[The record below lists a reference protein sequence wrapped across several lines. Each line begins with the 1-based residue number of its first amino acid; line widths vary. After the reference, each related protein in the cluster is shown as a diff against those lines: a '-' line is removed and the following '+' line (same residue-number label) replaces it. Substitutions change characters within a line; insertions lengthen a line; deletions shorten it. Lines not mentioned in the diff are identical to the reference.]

1 MNKPWLPDPLVVGQ
15 RIRLF
20 RRHKHLS
27 QIELARRIG
36 IKAGPMNNLEQG
48 RNLPSTPVAIALAGE
63 LDVPLDLLLA
73 PGPAESNR
81 VCEQSTPYGSGAL
94 SLPDGMSL
102 FRPRELPDAERTRLG
117 ILANAYLALED
128 LCHAPKQ
135 AAIPLDLPVEGSDAG
150 LEELVRRV
158 RAVLDIGQ
166 SVVFDY
172 LELLE
177 NAGLRIIFCPL
188 PEAIHSA
195 GAFDR
200 VNRNVI
206 FFINAAISPERQLFR
221 LAYEL
226 GWIYLRDATPTEAL
240 PLDRA
245 TRRFAAYFL
254 MPAAAVRQTVAQ
266 LGIAPHEWSFELIL
280 RIKHRFG
287 VSAES
292 FIIRL
297 EELRLIDPAIASQ
310 LKTRIRNEY
319 PKTGFAEP
327 DASRRRLS
335 PNGRLGD
342 LLLRAGQIDRNGEA
356 EAIACLLDDYQI
368 DCTATP
374 QGPPYELRATPSNA

>member
-1 MNKPWLPDPLVVGQ
+1 MNDSLLPDPLVVGQ

-36 IKAGPMNNLEQG
+36 IKPGPMNNLEQG
-48 RNLPSTPVAIALAGE
+48 RNLPSTPVAIALANE

-73 PGPAESNR
+73 PGPAEADR
-81 VCEQSTPYGSGAL
+81 MREEAAPYGSGAL
-94 SLPDGMSL
+94 SLPDGMRL
-102 FRPRELPDAERTRLG
+102 FRPRELPDAERARIE

-135 AAIPLDLPVEGSDAG
+135 AAIPLDLPFTGSDTG

-177 NAGLRIIFCPL
+177 NAGLRILFCPL
-188 PEAIHSA
+188 PEALHSV

-200 VNRNVI
+200 INRNVF
-206 FFINAAISPERQLFR
+206 FFINFDINPERQLFR

-226 GWIYLRDATPTEAL
+226 GWIYLRDAAPTEAL

-245 TRRFAAYFL
+245 ARRFAAYFL

-266 LGIAPHEWSFELIL
+266 LGIAPQEWSRELIL

-297 EELRLIDPAIASQ
+297 EELGLIDPALASRF
-310 LKTRIRNEY
+310 KTDIRREY
-319 PKTGFAEP
+319 QTTGYAEP

-342 LLLRAGQIDRNGEA
+342 LLLRARQTDRTGEA
-356 EAIACLLDDYQI
+356 ETIARLLDDYPI

-374 QGPPYELRATPSNA
+374 RTPNPEKTDASKT